1 MRTFFGR
8 SSIRRQLS
16 QQRTRSTAM
25 RRQRGGLELLEGR
38 LMLCSSPP
46 PLPGIGSHV
55 RDVVIQTYETL
66 VGRKPTLAEQ
76 NHLLRIEA
84 NAGQNSLV
92 PAIVATRAF
101 YDRTADGDANG
112 YVTLAAAT
120 LDQFPGRA
128 EVNHLTRQVVVHGAD
143 PQVLNRVVLRLNP
156 PGSKSPYPT
165 GQPNPLY
172 KLLKQ
177 NVLINADYY
186 SNTPSIL
193 GALLGFTHILG
204 VRGLNGTTTSDEVRA
219 RRPAAPGR
227 R

>member
-16 QQRTRSTAM
+16 QQRTRPTAM
-25 RRQRGGLELLEGR
+25 RRQQGGLELLEGR

-55 RDVVIQTYETL
+55 RDVVIQTYQTL
-66 VGRKPTLAEQ
+66 VGRMPTLAEQ

-101 YDRTADGDANG
+101 YDRTANGDANG

-120 LDQFPGRA
+120 LDQFP
-128 EVNHLTRQVVVHGAD
+128 
-143 PQVLNRVVLRLNP
+143 
-156 PGSKSPYPT
+156 S
-165 GQPNPLY
+165 
-172 KLLKQ
+172 
-177 NVLINADYY
+177 
-186 SNTPSIL
+186 
-193 GALLGFTHILG
+193 
-204 VRGLNGTTTSDEVRA
+204 RG
-219 RRPAAPGR
+219 
-227 R
+227 

>member
-1 MRTFFGR
+1 
-8 SSIRRQLS
+8 
-16 QQRTRSTAM
+16 
-25 RRQRGGLELLEGR
+25 EGR
-38 LMLCSSPP
+38 LMLCTSPP

-66 VGRKPTLAEQ
+66 VGRKPTFSEQ

-101 YDRTADGDANG
+101 YNRTADGGANG
-112 YVTLAAAT
+112 YVTLAAAA

-128 EVNHLTRQVVVHGAD
+128 EVNRLTRQIVAHGAD
-143 PQVLNRVVLRLNP
+143 PQALNRVVLRLNP

-165 GQPNPLY
+165 GPPNPLY

-186 SNTPSIL
+186 TNTPRIL
-193 GALLGFTHILG
+193 GALLGFTHIL
-204 VRGLNGTTTSDEVRA
+204 
-219 RRPAAPGR
+219 
-227 R
+227 